1 MAISNI
7 LWQFGT
13 HYWRLVYVFC
23 GHFVHSTCFGMF
35 CQETSGN
42 PAEKIIK
49 LVSKKRKGI
58 CSLIERSLNIV
69 TLKMDCKMVH

>member
-1 MAISNI
+1 MEYLVYFMAIINI

-35 CQETSGN
+35 CQEKSGN
-42 PAEKIIK
+42 PAENYQTR
-49 LVSKKRKGI
+49 LLNKKGYLL
-58 CSLIERSLNIV
+58 SG
-69 TLKMDCKMVH
+69 